1 MPMCEPKDSQNE
13 TNTVERTKSIEARIC
28 RPRAERHGHEWP
40 VSQFAKDIQAFY
52 SRLEI
57 RERMNYM
64 NNEPVYSIAICNLD
78 ALPTDQPLPSTD
90 ITSNLLAAKP
100 EDLIEFL
107 KNELSI
113 CDEATKRFQAI
124 ADGEEAEKSRLAGVY
139 RKKIEAMKKAIDPDR
154 LSKKAQGRGPISVA
168 RVEEQCENALSR
180 GEIISPYRTDLAGE
194 AGPEY
199 EAVARAQDAEGDIVR

>member
-1 MPMCEPKDSQNE
+1 
-13 TNTVERTKSIEARIC
+13 
-28 RPRAERHGHEWP
+28 
-40 VSQFAKDIQAFY
+40 
-52 SRLEI
+52 
-57 RERMNYM
+57 M

-107 KNELSI
+107 KNELSV

-124 ADGEEAEKSRLAGVY
+124 ADGEEAEKSRLVGVY

-194 AGPEY
+194 AGPET
-199 EAVARAQDAEGDIVR
+199 AASVV